1 MVEFLKEGDKF
12 LCTNGHGSVFG
23 EIFMLEDGLYYYS
36 DNYNIGGCYTWHTLK
51 CIQEKLVE
59 LNSFK
64 KQKYGFNDHMEPKQY
79 DKIQDVLEVL
89 NQRQKTHGEF
99 SEVSKTYA
107 DFIKILEKTGFFN
120 KCEDHHRLAID
131 VIFQKLARILN
142 GDMNFYDHWV
152 DICGYSELVKKE
164 LDKNKKQD

>member
-1 MVEFLKEGDKF
+1 M
-12 LCTNGHGSVFG
+12 
-23 EIFMLEDGLYYYS
+23 
-36 DNYNIGGCYTWHTLK
+36 
-51 CIQEKLVE
+51 
-59 LNSFK
+59 
-64 KQKYGFNDHMEPKQY
+64 
-79 DKIQDVLEVL
+79 
-89 NQRQKTHGEF
+89 
-99 SEVSKTYA
+99 
-107 DFIKILEKTGFFN
+107 EKTGFFD